1 MATSSSCTSR
11 NSRRR
16 SPPGLPFPRLWAM
29 LVHEVFSVRDA
40 SQSLAEPLDCPNSPG
55 RGHATT
61 GISRS
66 FRLCGGCMPYALGG
80 PSCLGTHNRARR

>member
-55 RGHATT
+55 ARTCYDGNFSVFSAVRRLHART
-61 GISRS
+61 R
-66 FRLCGGCMPYALGG
+66 
-80 PSCLGTHNRARR
+80 